1 MQMMLGTVLQ
11 PQSFWAPIV
20 LLVIVAL
27 LFAVATLV
35 ASITVG
41 RKRNGPV
48 KDGIYEAGM
57 VPIDDTRQRF
67 NARFYVVA
75 MIFIVF
81 DVEIVFLYPW
91 ATLFPVASGA
101 MQALLLAE
109 LFIFVFILLTAY
121 VYAWG
126 KGVFRWA

>member
-1 MQMMLGTVLQ
+1 MLGTVLQ

-20 LLVIVAL
+20 ILVIVAL
-27 LFAVATLV
+27 LFAVGTLA
-35 ASITVG
+35 ASVTVG
-41 RKRNGPV
+41 RKRTGPV
-48 KDGIYEAGM
+48 KDAIYEAGM
-57 VPIDDTRQRF
+57 VPTDDTRQRF

-101 MQALLLAE
+101 MKALLLAE
-109 LFIFVFILLTAY
+109 LLIFVLILMTAY

-126 KGVFRWA
+126 KGIFRWA

>member
-1 MQMMLGTVLQ
+1 MLATVLQ
-11 PQSFWAPIV
+11 PQSFWAPVV
-20 LLVIVAL
+20 LLIVVAL
-27 LFAVATLV
+27 LFAVVTLI

-41 RKRNGPV
+41 RKRTGPV

-75 MIFIVF
+75 MIFIIF

-91 ATLFPVASGA
+91 ATLFPVASAA
-101 MQALLLAE
+101 MKALLLAE
-109 LFIFVFILLTAY
+109 LLIFIAILLTAY